1 MKSSTRNIII
11 VGAAAL
17 VLGGAVFALN
27 KVGGTGSSSSAAT
40 SSETISLISKTSSDV
55 TSMKVTNKNGS
66 YTLTPLPTGTVG
78 SGSGS
83 GSSSSSLNF
92 TVKELEGCPVNT
104 DSTNAAVQNG
114 FSLGAMKNIGKVK
127 NLNDYGLTSPQATVE
142 VTYKDG
148 STFGYKIGNATASNT
163 GAYYMCGLNS
173 DNVYVVAVD
182 AGLLE
187 SSTYFVKNEMLSI
200 SPDASASSASSGDT
214 QSENDFQKITLTGKN
229 FPKETVI
236 QTINEMPT
244 IVSPAKYEVD
254 AQNVANMQGVLASLT
269 AESAVVANPDA
280 AALKKYGIDDP
291 TVKVAFTVNKKDH
304 TLILGGKSSKGFYAM
319 VDNVNVIYEV
329 SADSV
334 SAVTNMSL
342 FNLRSKLIFLP
353 NITTVK
359 QIEITSAGKTDTINV
374 TRTENPAS
382 STKDNKAYNYKVTG
396 TSGAELKYDTNY
408 KGAYQTLIGLLIFD
422 ETQTMPTGTPAVTVK
437 YSYFDKSS
445 TDTLS
450 LYATDSRHYTAVLD
464 GTLYGLCSKS
474 DVENILATITAFE
487 AGKTVTAS

>member
-1 MKSSTRNIII
+1 MKSSTRNLII

-27 KVGGTGSSSSAAT
+27 KVGGTSSSS
-40 SSETISLISKTSSDV
+40 SSTASTETIKLISKTSSDV

-78 SGSGS
+78 SSS
-83 GSSSSSLNF
+83 ASSSSLNF

-104 DSTNAAVQNG
+104 DSTNAVVQNG
-114 FSLGAMKNIGKVK
+114 FSLGAMKNIGQVK
-127 NLNDYGLTSPQATVE
+127 NMSDYGLTSPQATVE

-182 AGLLE
+182 NGILQNAA
-187 SSTYFVKNEMLSI
+187 YFVKKEMLAI
-200 SPDASASSASSGDT
+200 TPDASASSSSDS
-214 QSENDFQKITLTGKN
+214 QQQNDFQKITLTGKN

-236 QTINEMPT
+236 QPQSDGMPT
-244 IVSPAKYEVD
+244 IVAPAKYEVD
-254 AQNVANMQGVLASLT
+254 AQNVANMEGVLSTLT
-269 AESAVVANPDA
+269 ADSAVVARPDA
-280 AALKKYGIDDP
+280 AALTKYGFDNP
-291 TVKVAFTVNKKDH
+291 TVKAVFTANKKENH
-304 TLILGGKSSKGFYAM
+304 TLILGGKSSKGYYAM

-329 SADSV
+329 TSDNV
-334 SAVTNMSL
+334 SALTSMTL

-359 QIEITSAGKTDTINV
+359 HIDITSAGKTDTIDV
-374 TRTENPAS
+374 TRTENAAS
-382 STKDNKAYNYKVTG
+382 STKDNKAYDYKVTG
-396 TSGAELKYDTNY
+396 TNGAALKYDPNY
-408 KGAYQTLIGLLIFD
+408 KNAYQTLIGLVIFD
-422 ETQTMPTGTPAVTVK
+422 ETQTMPTGTPAITVK

-445 TDTLS
+445 TSTLA
-450 LYATDSRHYTAVLD
+450 LYKINDRQYTAVLD
-464 GTLYGLCSKS
+464 GTPYGLCSKS
-474 DVENILATITAFE
+474 DVENILETITAFE
-487 AGKTVTAS
+487 AGKTVVAS